1 MASGLKYEI
10 SNATPEICYFHFG
23 TYKGCWRQLLFTAIF
38 GSCKWNL
45 RHFCIR
51 SRWVIEK
58 LTPSAALG
66 WMSLRWVNLAR
77 GDPYSNKELNVKGWG
92 LKCAL
97 FEPVGQRNTTAISI
111 EHQMNRFLL
120 LPNHS
125 NSDQPIF
132 CTGPLFSVFSLT
144 TKIINSF
151 TL

>member
-1 MASGLKYEI
+1 
-10 SNATPEICYFHFG
+10 
-23 TYKGCWRQLLFTAIF
+23 
-38 GSCKWNL
+38 
-45 RHFCIR
+45 
-51 SRWVIEK
+51 
-58 LTPSAALG
+58 
-66 WMSLRWVNLAR
+66 MSLRWVNLAR

-132 CTGPLFSVFSLT
+132 CIGSLFSVFSLT
-144 TKIINSF
+144 TKKIINSF
-151 TL
+151 TLLINWGKWD